1 MQDRIV
7 KRFFSASFFMWSST
21 VDKALQSVYFVI
33 LQIFK
38 YSATTLTRSQMGQKN
53 LVLLTGSTYYR
64 GRLKFHDLRAIMTN
78 TQYSAFAYLEQ
89 LIPLINNRNVVD
101 IAYSN

>member
-38 YSATTLTRSQMGQKN
+38 YSGNHINAVTNGSKKFGLTNGVDVLSGQAQI
-53 LVLLTGSTYYR
+53 S
-64 GRLKFHDLRAIMTN
+64 
-78 TQYSAFAYLEQ
+78 
-89 LIPLINNRNVVD
+89 
-101 IAYSN
+101 